1 MKCKRILAALLAGA
15 ALVTMAFSLT
25 ACGKPASSPS
35 ASSTPKDY
43 TQILHDARPEE
54 DNEYEM
60 IFSKGD
66 DGKFTARYGYS
77 ESYEAGQLN
86 DEIENMLWPLLG
98 LEDDMVEDFAAS
110 VSGMMV
116 QSYAIAIVKP
126 APGKTDAVVDALK
139 AYVLSEQQSMEHYLE
154 DQYLVAKA
162 ATVTVAP
169 TGEVILVC
177 CEGSDTVLANI
188 KAALAK

>member
-25 ACGKPASSPS
+25 ACGKPAASPS

-66 DGKFTARYGYS
+66 DGKFTAQYGYS

-154 DQYLVAKA
+154 DQYEVAKNA
-162 ATVTVAP
+162 KVETLP
-169 TGEVILVC
+169 SGEVVLVC
-177 CEGSDTVLANI
+177 CENSDTVLANL
-188 KAALAK
+188 KKALA

>member
-15 ALVTMAFSLT
+15 VLVTMAFSLT
-25 ACGKPASSPS
+25 ACGKPTSSPS
-35 ASSTPKDY
+35 TSSTPKDY

-66 DGKFTARYGYS
+66 DGKFTAQYGYS

-154 DQYLVAKA
+154 DQYEIAKNA
-162 ATVTVAP
+162 KVETLP
-169 TGEVILVC
+169 SGEVVLVC
-177 CEGSDTVLANI
+177 CENSDTVLANL
-188 KAALAK
+188 KKALA

>member
-25 ACGKPASSPS
+25 ACGKPASSSS
-35 ASSTPKDY
+35 APSTPKDY

-66 DGKFTARYGYS
+66 DGKFTAQYGYS

-154 DQYLVAKA
+154 DQYEVAKNA
-162 ATVTVAP
+162 KVETLLS
-169 TGEVILVC
+169 GEVVLVC
-177 CEGSDTVLANI
+177 CENSDTVLANL
-188 KAALAK
+188 KKALA

>member
-66 DGKFTARYGYS
+66 DGKFTAQYGYS
-77 ESYEAGQLN
+77 EST
-86 DEIENMLWPLLG
+86 
-98 LEDDMVEDFAAS
+98 
-110 VSGMMV
+110 
-116 QSYAIAIVKP
+116 KP
-126 APGKTDAVVDALK
+126 A
-139 AYVLSEQQSMEHYLE
+139 S
-154 DQYLVAKA
+154 
-162 ATVTVAP
+162 
-169 TGEVILVC
+169 
-177 CEGSDTVLANI
+177 
-188 KAALAK
+188 

>member
-66 DGKFTARYGYS
+66 DGKFTRPVRLQRVLRS
-77 ESYEAGQLN
+77 R
-86 DEIENMLWPLLG
+86 
-98 LEDDMVEDFAAS
+98 
-110 VSGMMV
+110 
-116 QSYAIAIVKP
+116 P
-126 APGKTDAVVDALK
+126 A
-139 AYVLSEQQSMEHYLE
+139 ER
-154 DQYLVAKA
+154 
-162 ATVTVAP
+162 
-169 TGEVILVC
+169 
-177 CEGSDTVLANI
+177 
-188 KAALAK
+188 

>member
-43 TQILHDARPEE
+43 TQVLHDARPEE

-66 DGKFTARYGYS
+66 DGKFTAQYGYS
-77 ESYEAGQLN
+77 DSYDAAQL
-86 DEIENMLWPLLG
+86 DEEIRNMLLPLLN
-98 LEDDMVEDFAAS
+98 LEEDMYTDFAAS

-154 DQYLVAKA
+154 DQYEVAKNA
-162 ATVTVAP
+162 KVETLP
-169 TGEVILVC
+169 SGEVVLVC
-177 CEGSDTVLANI
+177 CENSDTVLANL
-188 KAALAK
+188 KKALA

>member
-66 DGKFTARYGYS
+66 DGKFTAQYGYS
-77 ESYEAGQLN
+77 DSYDAAQL
-86 DEIENMLWPLLG
+86 DEEIRNMLLPLLN
-98 LEDDMVEDFAAS
+98 LEEDMYTDFAAS

-116 QSYAIAIVKP
+116 QSYGIAIVKP
-126 APGKTDAVVDALK
+126 AEGKQQAVSEALD
-139 AYVLSEQQSMEHYLE
+139 AYVQSQMQSMEHYLE
-154 DQYLVAKA
+154 DQYQIA
-162 ATVTVAP
+162 ASSHISTAP

-177 CEGSDTVLANI
+177 CENPEAVMNAI
-188 KAALAK
+188 KTALAA

>member
-66 DGKFTARYGYS
+66 DGKFTAQYGYS

-154 DQYLVAKA
+154 DQYEVAKNA
-162 ATVTVAP
+162 KVETLP
-169 TGEVILVC
+169 SGEVVLVC
-177 CEGSDTVLANI
+177 CENSDTVLANLK
-188 KAALAK
+188 KALV

>member
-43 TQILHDARPEE
+43 TQILHDVRPEE

-66 DGKFTARYGYS
+66 DGKFTAQYGYS

-98 LEDDMVEDFAAS
+98 LEDNMVGDFAAS
-110 VSGMMV
+110 ASGMMV
-116 QSYAIAIVKP
+116 QRYAIDI
-126 APGKTDAVVDALK
+126 D
-139 AYVLSEQQSMEHYLE
+139 
-154 DQYLVAKA
+154 
-162 ATVTVAP
+162 
-169 TGEVILVC
+169 
-177 CEGSDTVLANI
+177 
-188 KAALAK
+188 

>member
-66 DGKFTARYGYS
+66 DGKFTAQYGYS

-116 QSYAIAIVKP
+116 SVYGVAIVKP
-126 APGKTDAVVDALK
+126 AEGKTQDVVDAMD
-139 AYVLSEQQSMEHYLE
+139 AYVQSQQKSMEHYLE
-154 DQYLVAKA
+154 DQYQIASAARV
-162 ATVTVAP
+162 ATVP
-169 TGEVILVC
+169 TGEVVMVC
-177 CEGSDTVLANI
+177 CEDSDTVFENI
-188 KAALAK
+188 KKALAA

>member
-66 DGKFTARYGYS
+66 DGKFTAQYGYS

-126 APGKTDAVVDALK
+126 AEGKTETVQAGLQAFIDQQK
-139 AYVLSEQQSMEHYLE
+139 AAQEHYLE
-154 DQYLVAKA
+154 DQYAIAKNA
-162 ATVTVAP
+162 KLGVMP
-169 TGEVILVC
+169 GGEVVMVM
-177 CEGSDTVLANI
+177 CEDSDTVYANI
-188 KAALAK
+188 EKALK